1 MTRQDEV
8 KGMEMTSHFIDMSQ
22 TFRYGPNGP
31 TIVRK
36 IPQRALQ
43 VMRRLP

>member
-8 KGMEMTSHFIDMSQ
+8 KGMEMRHFIDMSR

-31 TIVRK
+31 TIVCK

>member
-8 KGMEMTSHFIDMSQ
+8 KGMGDAHFIDMSQ